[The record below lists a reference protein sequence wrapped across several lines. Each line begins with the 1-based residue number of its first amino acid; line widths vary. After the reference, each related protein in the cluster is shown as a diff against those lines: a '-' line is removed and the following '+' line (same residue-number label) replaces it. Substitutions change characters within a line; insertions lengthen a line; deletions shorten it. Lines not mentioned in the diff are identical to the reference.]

1 MELDLDSKQVFRKF
15 FIGLLNSRVAS
26 VYPLFI
32 NDPVWKYVREVNLE
46 FANLYIGVNFMLV
59 FCYFFLGSF
68 SLHLWDEISK

>member
-1 MELDLDSKQVFRKF
+1 M
-15 FIGLLNSRVAS
+15 AS